1 MNAFNQIPEDYRE
14 LCRLLS
20 QLRIPAEDVF
30 KRFKESVDLSARR
43 ICIGV
48 GRSGDI
54 ADVFAKF
61 LRNLGYTE
69 VHGPEDVP
77 YIFDS
82 KDLVIAFSGS
92 GTSTFTVETAKVA
105 KEANAKLV
113 SLTSN
118 LSSPLE
124 RLSDYVIYIPGKTKT
139 EGDYYVR
146 QLLGAPYASLTPLGT
161 SYELRA
167 LFIALSFIG
176 SIVRGTDVG
185 SCYEELRR
193 SCEEYTP
200 STSELLRLYE
210 LMPKPKSPMNPMA
223 GKTVVIG
230 EGLSGMVGK
239 FFVTRLRHCARQNE
253 ERECYFFKDKG
264 SIRVKENDLA
274 IVISGSGTGVPFQL
288 GERAKKNNVRLA
300 AVTSYIDSDLGK
312 IADVSI
318 IVPGRA
324 VERVKGL
331 RGSYFPKDPKKSVF
345 ELRTILT
352 LETFIYAVAQTEGV
366 KEVDMK
372 AKHSEF
378 L

>member
-1 MNAFNQIPEDYRE
+1 MNDFNQIPEDYRE

-20 QLRIPAEDVF
+20 QLQVPSENMF
-30 KRFKESVDLSARR
+30 KKFKESLDLSSRR

-54 ADVFAKF
+54 ADIFAKF

-82 KDLVIAFSGS
+82 NDLVIAFSGS

-118 LSSPLE
+118 PGSPLE
-124 RLSDYVIYIPGKTKT
+124 RLSDYAIYIPGKTKT
-139 EGDYYVR
+139 EGDYYAR

-167 LFIALSFIG
+167 LFIALSFVG
-176 SIVRGTDVG
+176 SIVRGVEVV
-185 SCYEELRR
+185 SCYDDLRR
-193 SCEEYTP
+193 LCEEYTP

-210 LMPKPKSPMNPMA
+210 LMPKPRSPVNPIA

-239 FFVTRLRHCARQNE
+239 FFVTRLRHCTRRDE
-253 ERECYFFKDKG
+253 ERECHFFKDKG

-288 GERAKKNNVRLA
+288 AERAKNNNVRLA
-300 AVTSYIDSDLGK
+300 AVTSYVDSPLAK
-312 IADVSI
+312 IADVPI
-318 IVPGRA
+318 IIPGRT
-324 VERVKGL
+324 VEKVKGL
-331 RGSYFPKDPKKSVF
+331 RSSYFPKDPKKSIF
-345 ELRTILT
+345 ELRSVLT

-366 KEVDMK
+366 TEIDMR

-378 L
+378 V